1 MNAESMLLINNREP
15 EIRELN
21 ALLKQGVGA
30 DNNLRAAVGNGGEL
44 NFAAFAFQFAGQP
57 CNTNTEGTQPRIKV
71 EAVLLR
77 QNFCWPSVRL
87 AGHWPR
93 LALPP
98 ALRQRFYRSRH
109 RPVLAA
115 T

>member
-1 MNAESMLLINNREP
+1 MHAESVLFINNREP

-77 QNFCWPSVRL
+77 QNFCWCHQCGLL
-87 AGHWPR
+87 AIGHG
-93 LALPP
+93 LHC
-98 ALRQRFYRSRH
+98 RQRCDNGFTGADIALY
-109 RPVLAA
+109 
-115 T
+115 